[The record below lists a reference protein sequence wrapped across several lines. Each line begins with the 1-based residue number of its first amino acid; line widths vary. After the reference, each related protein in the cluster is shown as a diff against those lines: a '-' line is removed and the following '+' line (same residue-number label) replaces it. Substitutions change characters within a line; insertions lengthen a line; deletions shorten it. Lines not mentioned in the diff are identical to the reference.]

1 MARRKTPEEWQQHA
15 QDVIAQMARFNI
27 DHPHA
32 TWDETEDAVDA
43 ALAGLRQAMLAESVQ
58 GHALADFRGA
68 PEQPKCPA
76 CAGAVQAIGQH
87 HRQVQTR
94 GDTRIAVER
103 TRGRCSACGAEFFPP
118 G

>member
-1 MARRKTPEEWQQHA
+1 MARRKTPEEWQQEAHH
-15 QDVIAQMARFNI
+15 VIAQMAQFNA

-32 TWDETEDAVDA
+32 TWDETETAVDR
-43 ALAGLRQAMLAESVQ
+43 ALAGLRQALLAESVQ
-58 GHALADFRGA
+58 GHALADFRHAAQRPTCPQCGA
-68 PEQPKCPA
+68 
-76 CAGAVQAIGQH
+76 AVRAIGQQ

-94 GDTRIAVER
+94 GETVIDLER

>member
-1 MARRKTPEEWQQHA
+1 MARRTTPEEWQQQA
-15 QDVIAQMARFNI
+15 RDVITQMAQFNA

-32 TWDETEDAVDA
+32 SWDETEDAVDA
-43 ALAGLRQAMLAESVQ
+43 ALASLRAALVTERVQ

-68 PEQPKCPA
+68 AERPTCPA
-76 CAGAVQAIGQH
+76 CGAKLQAIGQH
-87 HRQVQTR
+87 RRQVQTR
-94 GDTRIAVER
+94 GDARIEVER